1 MKLIFRTE
9 EYREMEFNFQNYPVI
24 FFVIVVVVVVVK
36 RGISQSLLAI
46 QLMSELADFSVNFL
60 IDTNQSFLTVFFNS
74 VAHNDV

>member
-24 FFVIVVVVVVVK
+24 FFVIVVVVVVVVVK

-46 QLMSELADFSVNFL
+46 
-60 IDTNQSFLTVFFNS
+60 
-74 VAHNDV
+74 

>member
-9 EYREMEFNFQNYPVI
+9 EYREMELNFQVI

-46 QLMSELADFSVNFL
+46 
-60 IDTNQSFLTVFFNS
+60 
-74 VAHNDV
+74 

>member
-9 EYREMEFNFQNYPVI
+9 EYGEMEFNFQNYPVI

-46 QLMSELADFSVNFL
+46 
-60 IDTNQSFLTVFFNS
+60 
-74 VAHNDV
+74 